1 MGSMTTSDEMP
12 ERVPGSVWCRHIYDL
27 LPDCHECRPNCEVGH
42 KAMNWRPPTEHE
54 SVYYWFTYDAMCVWK
69 GRYPS
74 VPRFDHDF
82 TKGPEYPSQLP
93 DAERP
98 TLA

>member
-1 MGSMTTSDEMP
+1 MTTSDEMP
-12 ERVPGSVWCRHIYDL
+12 ARVPGSVWCRHIYDV
-27 LPDCHECRPNCEVGH
+27 LPDSHDCRPDCDGGH

-54 SVYYWFTYDAMCVWK
+54 SVYYWFTYDAMCMWK

-74 VPRFDHDF
+74 VPRFEHDF